1 MLQTE
6 SEVIIAD
13 NTGAKIWQIIRI
25 LKGSTARKATVG
37 DRVVIAI
44 KNVST
49 SSTFKKWDVSRAVIV
64 RTNKGVARKDG
75 SYLKFADNAVALINK
90 DNEPVGKRIF
100 GPVARELRD
109 VGFKEIATLAE
120 EVI

>member
-13 NTGAKIWQIIRI
+13 NSGAKQWKIIRI
-25 LKGSTARKATVG
+25 LKGSTWKKAWVG
-37 DRVVIAI
+37 DRVVLAI
-44 KNVST
+44 KSVST
-49 SSTFKKWDVSRAVIV
+49 TSTYKKGDVARAVVV
-64 RTNKGVARKDG
+64 RTRKGVSRKDG
-75 SYLKFADNAVALINK
+75 SYLKFNDNAVALINK
-90 DNEPVGKRIF
+90 DNEPIGKRIF

-109 VGFKEIATLAE
+109 AGFKDIATLAE

>member
-6 SEVIIAD
+6 SEVIVAD
-13 NTGAKIWQIIRI
+13 NTGAKLWQIIRI
-25 LKGSTARKATVG
+25 LKGSSARKAGVG

-44 KNVST
+44 KSVST
-49 SSTFKKWDVSRAVIV
+49 TSTFKKWDVARAVIV
-64 RTNKGVARKDG
+64 RTKKGVSRKDG
-75 SYLKFADNAVALINK
+75 SYLKFADNAVAIINK

-100 GPVARELRD
+100 GPVARELRET
-109 VGFKEIATLAE
+109 GFKDVATLAE

>member
-6 SEVIIAD
+6 SAVIITD
-13 NTGAKIWQIIRI
+13 NTGAKTGQIIRI
-25 LKGSTARKATVG
+25 LKGSTAKKATLG

-44 KNVST
+44 KSA
-49 SSTFKKWDVSRAVIV
+49 SSGSSFKKGDVSRAIIV
-64 RTNKGVARKDG
+64 RTKKEVRRKDG
-75 SYLKFADNAVALINK
+75 SYIRFDDNAVALINK
-90 DNEPVGKRIF
+90 DNEPLGKRIF

-109 VGFKEIATLAE
+109 VGFKEIASLAE

>member
-6 SEVIIAD
+6 SGVVIAD
-13 NTGAKIWQIIRI
+13 NTGAKIGKIVRI
-25 LKGSTARKATVG
+25 LKGSTGKKATVW

-44 KNVST
+44 KTVST
-49 SSTFKKWDVSRAVIV
+49 TSTFKKGDVARAVIV
-64 RTNKGVARKDG
+64 RTKKGVRRPDG
-75 SYLKFADNAVALINK
+75 SYLKFSDNAVALINK
-90 DNEPVGKRIF
+90 DNEPLGKRIF

-109 VGFKEIATLAE
+109 AGFKAIATLAE